1 MIRRLILLKDSDQ
14 VRLNNLN
21 ISTVLFVDID
31 PSVNF
36 ICLVNHLFN
45 CHVYPFFISHV
56 YRIVIHKSRIN
67 LTATQPMVPPEGG
80 LRQLV
85 ALTQDVVRGTR
96 SVAQDIVCPRRGLR
110 RYVTLTQDIDPP
122 KGVRHI
128 VTY

>member
-1 MIRRLILLKDSDQ
+1 MD
-14 VRLNNLN
+14 N
-21 ISTVLFVDID
+21 
-31 PSVNF
+31 
-36 ICLVNHLFN
+36 
-45 CHVYPFFISHV
+45 FFI
-56 YRIVIHKSRIN
+56 
-67 LTATQPMVPPEGG
+67 PDPVPPEGG

>member
-1 MIRRLILLKDSDQ
+1 MWI
-14 VRLNNLN
+14 
-21 ISTVLFVDID
+21 TLFIPD
-31 PSVNF
+31 
-36 ICLVNHLFN
+36 L
-45 CHVYPFFISHV
+45 
-56 YRIVIHKSRIN
+56 
-67 LTATQPMVPPEGG
+67 VPPEGG

-85 ALTQDVVRGTR
+85 ALTQYVVRGTR

>member
-1 MIRRLILLKDSDQ
+1 M
-14 VRLNNLN
+14 
-21 ISTVLFVDID
+21 
-31 PSVNF
+31 PSGARPLDVVP
-36 ICLVNHLFN
+36 LDL
-45 CHVYPFFISHV
+45 
-56 YRIVIHKSRIN
+56 
-67 LTATQPMVPPEGG
+67 VPPEGG

-85 ALTQDVVRGTR
+85 ALTQYMVRGTR

>member
-1 MIRRLILLKDSDQ
+1 MVRRLILLKDSDQ

-21 ISTVLFVDID
+21 ISAVLFVDID

-80 LRQLV
+80 PRQLV
-85 ALTQDVVRGTR
+85 ALTQYVVRGTR
-96 SVAQDIVCPRRGLR
+96 TEAQDIVCPRRGLR
-110 RYVTLTQDIDPP
+110 RYATLTQDIDPP